1 MRPSKVC
8 PRCSGR
14 YELDAA
20 FCPKDGTKLDDPK
33 VEGDDGPASD
43 RYLGTVIAGDIALQ
57 SVAGMGAMGRVYR
70 ARQRGI
76 DRDVAVKILHREL
89 SANTNLVSRFNREAK
104 IASKLQHPHVVEVYL
119 AGQLEDGALYTVME
133 FLDGASLAAAIRS
146 EDRPITLER
155 ALAITLQVCDA
166 VGEAHS
172 RGIVHRDLK
181 PENIMLVHRAEVAEW
196 VKVLDFGIAK
206 LTLGEQSMETAAGLI
221 FGTARY
227 ISPEGAQGRPVG
239 PPGDVY
245 AIATMLFEML
255 AGRTPFEAEPLGLLI
270 KHIHEAAPDLRSI
283 NKHGAA
289 VPEAIARVVNAN
301 LCKNP
306 EDRAQNGRQ
315 FAAQL
320 VAAARE
326 ANISLSDVGAVARMS
341 QLPEPSASSRK
352 KQVALEPTVDDFGG
366 VPATV
371 RFDEPGKSLPEPKP
385 VEIRHSSPPTSQ
397 PISERTS
404 QSAAGLPEK
413 RSSLATLLLVFVLG
427 GGITGALL
435 YGLVFRPDAE
445 HTAYVERTRLALAE
459 GHYINPP
466 GENVK
471 DLVDK
476 GLERWPKDGTLR
488 QMKSAAEKEMITMA
502 MAARESGDL
511 VGARNLSRDALTL
524 EATDN
529 SARYMRAQCE
539 DELRSAQSG
548 ASAKTGPPRLIFE
561 SPPLAKPGQPL
572 EITGHI
578 IYGASGTS
586 AKVTAMRIS
595 LNPNGK
601 TTGGVPV
608 TFASSDPNA
617 IKATL
622 NAPTTEGSYDVA
634 FEADVGGTI
643 VRAMRDLDVAN

>member
-1 MRPSKVC
+1 
-8 PRCSGR
+8 
-14 YELDAA
+14 LDAA
-20 FCPKDGTKLDDPK
+20 FCPKDGTKLDDPRAA
-33 VEGDDGPASD
+33 EESESAD
-43 RYLGTVIAGDIALQ
+43 RYLGTVIAGDIAIQ

-89 SANTNLVSRFNREAK
+89 SANSQLVSRFNREAK
-104 IASKLQHPHVVEVYL
+104 IASKLQHPHVVEVFL

-133 FLDGASLAAAIRS
+133 FLDGQSLAATIRG
-146 EDRPITLER
+146 EDRPLSIER
-155 ALAITLQVCDA
+155 ALAIALQICDA

-270 KHIHEAAPDLRSI
+270 KHIHENPPELHSV

-289 VPEAIARVVNAN
+289 VPEALARVINAN
-301 LCKNP
+301 LCKDP
-306 EDRAQNGRQ
+306 VERAQNGRL
-315 FAAQL
+315 FAAAL

-341 QLPEPSASSRK
+341 QLPEPALSSRK
-352 KQVALEPTVDDFGG
+352 KGVALDPTVDDYN
-366 VPATV
+366 VPPTV
-371 RFDEPGKSLPEPKP
+371 RFDQAGKQQPDAKP
-385 VEIRHSSPPTSQ
+385 VEIRTSTAPPSSQGSTSIAGV
-397 PISERTS
+397 PSKRTPF
-404 QSAAGLPEK
+404 SAF
-413 RSSLATLLLVFVLG
+413 LAVFVLG
-427 GGITGALL
+427 SLLSGLLL
-435 YGLVFRPDAE
+435 YALVLRPDQE
-445 HTAYVERTRLALAE
+445 RSAYHERVRLALAE
-459 GHYINPP
+459 SHYTNPP

-471 DLVDK
+471 ELVDQ

-502 MAARESGDL
+502 MAARDSGDL
-511 VGARNLSRDALTL
+511 VGARNLSRDALLL
-524 EATDN
+524 EGTDN

-539 DELRSAQSG
+539 DELASAMSG
-548 ASAKTGPPRLIFE
+548 ASAKMGPPRLIFE
-561 SPPLAKPGQPL
+561 SPPLAKPGTPV
-572 EITGHI
+572 EITGRI
-578 IYGASGTS
+578 IYGASAPST
-586 AKVTAMRIS
+586 KVTAMRIS

-608 TFASSDPNA
+608 TFTSSDPNA
-617 IKATL
+617 IKAAFT
-622 NAPTTEGSYDVA
+622 APTSEGSYDVA

-643 VRAMRDLDVAN
+643 VRAMRDLDVAP